1 LNNNAIKRE
10 EMAIFCAPAL
20 ILKNG
25 VTLSDVEIAY
35 EYYGELNEEKSNAIL
50 ITHGTTSSHIAAGT
64 VTLDRRKGWWNEVIG
79 PGLLFDTTK
88 YCMISTN
95 VLGSSYGSTGP
106 ASINPAIGKPYGT
119 DFPEI
124 CLEDIA
130 QAQHL
135 LLKSFGIEKLV
146 AVAGASIGGFQAF
159 QWAVTFPDYMSGII
173 ALDTAPKDIV
183 ETGSSLNNLLSDLS
197 TDPSWNNGNY
207 YATGGME
214 DKLTELRIN
223 TLKSYGI
230 EEKLDDTMNEVER
243 EKVITDTA
251 REWARE
257 FDTNSLITQM
267 RAVASF
273 DVESVLD
280 KIQAKVLYILCDT
293 DEWFPSSIGKE
304 VTSKLIDAGIDARFL
319 EVHSRYGH
327 YATIEEPEK
336 WVPEAKCF
344 LKSLST

>member
-1 LNNNAIKRE
+1 
-10 EMAIFCAPAL
+10 MAIFCAPAL

-304 VTSKLIDAGIDARFL
+304 VTSKLIDAGIDAKFL

>member
-1 LNNNAIKRE
+1 
-10 EMAIFCAPAL
+10 MAIFCTPAL

-25 VTLSDVEIAY
+25 ATLSDIEIAY
-35 EYYGELNEEKSNAIL
+35 ECYGKLNADKSNAIL
-50 ITHGTTSSHIAAGT
+50 VTHGFTSSHIAAGT

-79 PGLLFDTTK
+79 PGLLFDTAK
-88 YCMISTN
+88 YCMVSTN

-106 ASINPAIGKPYGT
+106 ASINPSTGKPYGT
-119 DFPEI
+119 SFPEI
-124 CLEDIA
+124 CLEDIVR
-130 QAQHL
+130 AQHL
-135 LLKSFGIEKLV
+135 LLQFLGIEKLV
-146 AVAGASIGGFQAF
+146 AVAGSSIGGFQVF
-159 QWAVTFPDYMSGII
+159 QWTVTFPDYMSGII

-183 ETGSSLNNLLSDLS
+183 ETGSSLSNLLIDLS
-197 TDPSWNNGNY
+197 IDASWNNGDY

-214 DKLTELRIN
+214 DKLTKIRIN

-230 EEKLDDTMNEVER
+230 EEKLDDTMEEADR

-273 DVESVLD
+273 DVESELD
-280 KIQAKVLYILCDT
+280 KIQARVLYILCDT

-304 VTSKLIDAGIDARFL
+304 VTSKLIEAGVDAKFL

-327 YATIEEPEK
+327 YATTEEPEK
-336 WVPEAKCF
+336 WVPEAEKF
-344 LKSLST
+344 LQALNT

>member
-1 LNNNAIKRE
+1 
-10 EMAIFCAPAL
+10 MAIFCAPTL

-25 VTLSDVEIAY
+25 AALSDIEIAY
-35 EYYGELNEEKSNAIL
+35 ECYGELNEEKSNAIL

-304 VTSKLIDAGIDARFL
+304 VTSNLIDAGVDAKFL
-319 EVHSRYGH
+319 EIHSRYGH

-336 WVPEAKCF
+336 WVPEAKSF
-344 LKSLST
+344 LQEIST